1 MSRID
6 ALAEAWGRHIAAPPR
21 RALSGAERVAMI
33 VYDKERERALRAR
46 KAAFE
51 TAAARAGYAWREVD
65 LAPAFAEWMAADE
78 YRDAHFAA
86 PETLKPKLEARFP
99 CYAARRLR
107 AALAAESGDAPGGGP
122 GEKTVVAAFGAGAL
136 FGFAR
141 LSHVL
146 GMVEGDI
153 RGRLAVFFPGR
164 HERGNYRLLDARD
177 GWNYLAAP
185 IAAGAGESA

>member
-21 RALSGAERVAMI
+21 RAASGAERVAMI
-33 VYDKERERALRAR
+33 VYDKELERVLRAR

-51 TAAARAGYAWREVD
+51 TAALRAGYAWREVD

-86 PETLKPKLEARFP
+86 PETLKPKLETRFP
-99 CYAARRLR
+99 RYAADRLR
-107 AALAAESGDAPGGGP
+107 AALAADSGENPADRI
-122 GEKTVVAAFGAGAL
+122 VVAAFGAGAL

-141 LSHVL
+141 LSHIL
-146 GMVEGDI
+146 DMVEGDI

-185 IAAGAGESA
+185 IAAAGEGESA